1 MNWPFSTIATTT
13 PLSSQS
19 TPPSQ
24 PVNLTPTAALS
35 DERLEDL
42 LNLPE
47 LHLEYE
53 DMDVS
58 SLFPDVYFGISDNY
72 LAINYSYNIQF

>member
-1 MNWPFSTIATTT
+1 MNWPFSTTATTT

-24 PVNLTPTAALS
+24 PVNLTLTAALS

-42 LNLPE
+42 LNLSE
-47 LHLEYE
+47 LHLGYE